1 MSLISLLGTTWPVKV
16 CSSSLGSTQ
25 SYQSPPIDASM
36 HSFIF
41 ALNITMSKFIDN
53 FEKRGVRVNNV
64 EFCKV
69 CGSILDLPESGT
81 IECGICHWKCQ
92 MSGRLAFFSVIL

>member
-1 MSLISLLGTTWPVKV
+1 MTSNPKLTLT
-16 CSSSLGSTQ
+16 
-25 SYQSPPIDASM
+25 
-36 HSFIF
+36 FIVLPKNP
-41 ALNITMSKFIDN
+41 AMSKFVDN

-92 MSGRLAFFSVIL
+92 MSGSIIYFPLSCRSE